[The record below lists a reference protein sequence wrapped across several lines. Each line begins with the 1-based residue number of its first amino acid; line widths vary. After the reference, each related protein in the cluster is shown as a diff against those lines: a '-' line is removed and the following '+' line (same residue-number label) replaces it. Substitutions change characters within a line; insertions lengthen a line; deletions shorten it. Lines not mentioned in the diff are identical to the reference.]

1 MIIMYLEI
9 IEWHP
14 FVFLLRFYEVKFKY
28 STCMEIIISNIYI
41 YIYILYIYHCL
52 FLSLPSYQNWEV
64 P

>member
-14 FVFLLRFYEVKFKY
+14 FVFITIYEVKFKY

-41 YIYILYIYHCL
+41 YIYIYIIVY
-52 FLSLPSYQNWEV
+52 S
-64 P
+64 